1 MCWLEMLFLQFK
13 THGIHLWS
21 VCIEEKTPICCFLSL
36 PMPSMGVFTYSCHVG
51 KYASAMD
58 PMGCGPGAVTLRVN
72 SDGWPGPGMAKEI
85 YLTK

>member
-1 MCWLEMLFLQFK
+1 MGSIYGRYVLK
-13 THGIHLWS
+13 KKHLY
-21 VCIEEKTPICCFLSL
+21 VVFLSL
-36 PMPSMGVFTYSCHVG
+36 PMPSMGLFTYSCHVG

>member
-1 MCWLEMLFLQFK
+1 
-13 THGIHLWS
+13 
-21 VCIEEKTPICCFLSL
+21 
-36 PMPSMGVFTYSCHVG
+36 MPSMGVFTYSCHVG

-85 YLTK
+85 YLTKWATFKTLGWHAILLLGQ